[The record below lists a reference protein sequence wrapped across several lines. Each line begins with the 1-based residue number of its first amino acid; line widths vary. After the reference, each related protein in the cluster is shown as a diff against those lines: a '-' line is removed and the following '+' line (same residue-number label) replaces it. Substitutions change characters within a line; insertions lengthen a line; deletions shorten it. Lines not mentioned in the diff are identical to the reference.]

1 MAIRALP
8 IANPCS
14 LAFAQMNGDERT
26 RYCATCEKEVH
37 DLSARTEDEARV
49 LLTNA
54 HGKRICVRY
63 AKDGRGGIRFRAA
76 ATMAAAMSL
85 AACTVATAPETTK
98 IGAGQNVAQPSE
110 VTPDEGDRDMG
121 DVIVDAEDLCPE
133 DPGPDD
139 DGCPESP

>member
-14 LAFAQMNGDERT
+14 LAFAGMNGDERT

-37 DLSARTEDEARV
+37 DLSARTEDEARL
-49 LLTNA
+49 LLTKA

-63 AKDGRGGIRFRAA
+63 AKDARGSIRFRAA

-85 AACTVATAPETTK
+85 AACTVAAAPETTK
-98 IGAGQNVAQPSE
+98 TGAVETAQPTE
-110 VTPDEGDRDMG
+110 VAPDDGDHDMG
-121 DVIVDAEDLCPE
+121 DVVIDVEDLCPE
-133 DPGPDD
+133 NPGPDD
-139 DGCPESP
+139 DGCREKP